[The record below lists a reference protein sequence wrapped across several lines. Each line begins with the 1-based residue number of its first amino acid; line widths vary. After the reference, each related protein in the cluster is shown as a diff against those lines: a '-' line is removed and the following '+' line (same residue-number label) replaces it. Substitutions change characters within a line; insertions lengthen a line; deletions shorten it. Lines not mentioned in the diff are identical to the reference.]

1 VYRIIYCLLF
11 LLYICPPLS
20 GQAKDVYC
28 PLSFD
33 SITMD
38 LGSIQ
43 EADGTVFHTFRFVNT
58 SSRTIKF
65 GRIAPSCR
73 CLNTIFSQDSFESG
87 ESGEIIIGF
96 NPAGMTGKVYRYVDI
111 YEYEKALLVRLS
123 LTADVIPEAQRQD
136 EAFSY
141 RITDHVYATA
151 DKLNMGYVPIGGKA
165 TGRISVINT
174 SSETVALHICQPEK
188 SYHADFDCPSSL
200 APGQKASIEISFSI
214 PETSESYGIKKDIVE
229 IWVDRARNSYRLST
243 SFIGI
248 DHFGKAVHE
257 KPEVM
262 ISPSLVALKR
272 NMITRRFEGSFMI
285 LNRGNANLHIRSV
298 DTETPANINIGKGD
312 VIPPGQKKK
321 IKAGSL
327 TDQFSVFLITD
338 DPVRPVREIRFQ
350 HNH

>member
-123 LTADVIPEAQRQD
+123 LTADVIPEVRSRD
-136 EAFSY
+136 EQFRY
-141 RITDHVYATA
+141 RITDHVYATT
-151 DKLNMGYVPIGGKA
+151 DKINMGYITIGGHA
-165 TGRISVINT
+165 TQSLSVINT
-174 SSETVALHICQPEK
+174 SSDTVALHLNPIEQ
-188 SYHADFDCPSSL
+188 SFHAVFDCPPSL
-200 APGQKASIEISFSI
+200 APGTTAMIGIDFSI
-214 PETSESYGIKKDIVE
+214 PDSPDAYGIKKDIVE
-229 IWVDRARNSYRLST
+229 IWVDGARNSFTLST

-248 DHFGKAVHE
+248 DHFNASCRETPDMV
-257 KPEVM
+257 
-262 ISPSLVALKR
+262 ISPSMVALDR
-272 NMITRRFEGSFMI
+272 NMITRRFEGSFII
-285 LNRGNANLHIRSV
+285 LNRGNADLHIRSV
-298 DTETPANINIGKGD
+298 ETESSACANINNRK
-312 VIPPGQKKK
+312 VIPPGQRKK
-321 IKAGSL
+321 IKAKSRAA
-327 TDQFSVFLITD
+327 QFSVFLVTN
-338 DPVRPVREIRFQ
+338 DPARPMREIQF
-350 HNH
+350 NYND